1 MTANGIEFILGGYE
15 NVLKLILVMVVYL
28 YEYVKTIEM
37 YTLSGRFIRIIIM
50 IMCIIFYYSCFKKKY
65 IKSMTKRP
73 TLISLKNKCKF
84 KPHEVTRRTINQ

>member
-37 YTLSGRFIRIIIM
+37 YTLSGRFI
-50 IMCIIFYYSCFKKKY
+50 
-65 IKSMTKRP
+65 
-73 TLISLKNKCKF
+73 
-84 KPHEVTRRTINQ
+84 